1 MQGEV
6 VESCRIRKSMW
17 DGPFAMSSQYTPISG
32 AYQVPGGPGQS
43 PPYCIILIPGANAS
57 AYNVTMYMPI
67 PPTVMWC
74 HEIVNVG
81 SGAGGLQVKGA
92 SAGNPNI
99 GLIAAGKRG
108 ELIWNIYGSPQ
119 EWQCL
124 LSA

>member
-6 VESCRIRKSMW
+6 IESCRIRKSLW
-17 DGPFAMSSQYTPISG
+17 DGPFAASSQYTVISG
-32 AYQVPGGPGQS
+32 AYSVPGGAGFS
-43 PPYCIILIPGANAS
+43 PAYCIVLNPGANGS
-57 AYNVTMYMPI
+57 PFNVTMYAPV
-67 PPTVMWC
+67 PPTLMWC

-81 SGAGGLQVKGA
+81 TGAGGLQVKGA

-108 ELIWNIYGSPQ
+108 ELIWNIYSSPPD
-119 EWQCL
+119 WQCL